1 MAIDEKYFY
10 GAYGIDIEKV
20 RTKKMNRKE
29 IKQVEYLNNLKLISL
44 QTFIEKCQMI
54 NRQIR
59 DVENGIWYDM
69 ILKEQ
74 ENRSE

>member
-1 MAIDEKYFY
+1 
-10 GAYGIDIEKV
+10 
-20 RTKKMNRKE
+20 MNRKE
-29 IKQVEYLNNLKLISL
+29 IKQVEYLNNLKLIAL
-44 QTFIEKCQMI
+44 ETFIEKCEMI

-59 DVENGIWYDM
+59 EVKNGMWYDM